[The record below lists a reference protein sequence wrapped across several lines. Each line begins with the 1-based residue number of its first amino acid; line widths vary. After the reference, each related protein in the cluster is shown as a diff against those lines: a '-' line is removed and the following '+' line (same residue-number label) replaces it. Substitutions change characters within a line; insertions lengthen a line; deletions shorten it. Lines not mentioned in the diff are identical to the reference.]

1 MGALKQNT
9 SQDIAFWRRWSLQIV
24 PLFGGV

>member
-1 MGALKQNT
+1 MSALKQNI
-9 SQDIAFWRRWSLQIV
+9 SQDIASWRRWSLQIV